1 MKKKIKYEIFCDMDG
16 VLVNFEDAAV
26 DSINEALRKKN
37 PPLNK
42 IAKRIKNTL
51 KRDFVMLSDLER
63 NSPTQCNHVTEY
75 MYKLLED
82 DEEFW
87 LNLEWMPRGKELW
100 DSIRD
105 SKPYILTTP
114 MEKVGSM
121 SGKLKWVEKNIGLE
135 NVKGVILSCDKKKYA
150 QDKNSKKINVLIDD
164 FVQNIKPW
172 IKEGGVGLQY
182 NHNDIDKILEK
193 LNQVKRLVKQH

>member
-1 MKKKIKYEIFCDMDG
+1 MKKRIKYEIFCDMDG

-26 DSINEALRKKN
+26 DTINEALKKKN

-42 IAKRIKNTL
+42 IAKCIKNTL
-51 KRDFVMLSDLER
+51 KRDFVVLSDLER
-63 NSPTQCNHVTEY
+63 NSPTQCRYVTKY

-82 DEEFW
+82 NEEFW

-114 MEKVGSM
+114 MEKAGSM

-164 FVQNIKPW
+164 FIQNIEPW